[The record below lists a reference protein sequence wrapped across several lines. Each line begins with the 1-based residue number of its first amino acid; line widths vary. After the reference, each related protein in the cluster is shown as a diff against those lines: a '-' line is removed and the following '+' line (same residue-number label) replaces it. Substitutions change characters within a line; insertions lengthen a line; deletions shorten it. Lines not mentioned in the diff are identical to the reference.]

1 MQYNKDFLS
10 IADLPINHVNH
21 LVDMGHSS
29 KTKPN
34 QNILNKKNL
43 VLLFEKPSLRTRVSF
58 EIGIRQFGGEC
69 IYLNKEDVGMN
80 SRENANDIAKVLDR
94 WADGIIARVF
104 EHSTLITLAENT
116 TIPVLNALSDLEH
129 PCQSIADLMTIQ
141 EHKGKLEGLKVVF
154 VGDGNNVATSLSIGC
169 ASVGADFIL
178 SCPSGYEIPN
188 DLWLEAQKRAEVTG
202 SKLEIINNP
211 KLAVSNADVV
221 YTDVWVSMGQEE
233 ETKNRIGKFSQYQ
246 VNPELMQLANKNAI
260 FMHDMPA
267 HENEEISIGMLYHPQ
282 SVVFDQAENRLHA
295 QKGILS
301 HIFTKKIKS

>member
-1 MQYNKDFLS
+1 MHNNKDFLS
-10 IADLPINHVNH
+10 IADLPMNHVND
-21 LVDMGHSS
+21 LINIGCSS
-29 KTKPN
+29 KTNPN

-80 SRENANDIAKVLDR
+80 SRENADDIAKVLDR

-104 EHSTLITLAENT
+104 QHSTLITLSENT
-116 TIPVLNALSDLEH
+116 SIPVINALSDQEH
-129 PCQSIADLMTIQ
+129 PCQAIADLMTIK
-141 EHKGKLEGLKVVF
+141 EHKGNLKGLKVVF

-178 SCPSGYEIPN
+178 SCPSGYEIQH
-188 DLWLEAQKRAEVTG
+188 DLWLEAQKRASITG
-202 SKLEIINNP
+202 SKLEIINDP
-211 KLAVSNADVV
+211 KSAVSNADVI
-221 YTDVWVSMGQEE
+221 YTDVWISMGQED
-233 ETKNRIGKFSQYQ
+233 ETKNRIEKFSQYQ
-246 VNPELMQLANKNAI
+246 VNPELMSLSNKNAI

-267 HENEEISIGMLYHPQ
+267 HENEEISVGMLDHPQ

-301 HIFTKKIKS
+301 HIFTNVN

>member
-1 MQYNKDFLS
+1 MRNNKDFLS
-10 IADLPINHVNH
+10 IADLPMNHVND
-21 LVDMGHSS
+21 LINIGCSS
-29 KTKPN
+29 KINPN

-104 EHSTLITLAENT
+104 QHSTLITLSENT
-116 TIPVLNALSDLEH
+116 SIPVINALSDQEH
-129 PCQSIADLMTIQ
+129 PCQAIADLMTIK
-141 EHKGKLEGLKVVF
+141 EHKGNLKGLKVVF

-178 SCPSGYEIPN
+178 SCPSGYEIQH
-188 DLWLEAQKRAEVTG
+188 DLWLEAQKRASITG
-202 SKLEIINNP
+202 SKLEIINDP
-211 KLAVSNADVV
+211 KSAVSNADVI
-221 YTDVWVSMGQEE
+221 YTDVWISMGQED
-233 ETKNRIGKFSQYQ
+233 ETKNRIEKFSQYQ
-246 VNPELMQLANKNAI
+246 VNPELMSLSNKNAI

-267 HENEEISIGMLYHPQ
+267 HENEEISVGMLDHPQ

-301 HIFTKKIKS
+301 HIFTNVN

>member
-1 MQYNKDFLS
+1 MHNNKDFLS
-10 IADLPINHVNH
+10 IADLPMNHVND
-21 LVDMGHSS
+21 LINIGCSS
-29 KTKPN
+29 KTNPN

-104 EHSTLITLAENT
+104 QHSTLITLSENT
-116 TIPVLNALSDLEH
+116 SIPVINALSDQEH
-129 PCQSIADLMTIQ
+129 PCQAIADLMTIK
-141 EHKGKLEGLKVVF
+141 EHKGNLKGLKVVF

-178 SCPSGYEIPN
+178 SCPSGYEIQH
-188 DLWLEAQKRAEVTG
+188 DLWLEAQKRASITG
-202 SKLEIINNP
+202 SKLEIINDP
-211 KLAVSNADVV
+211 KSAVSNADVI
-221 YTDVWVSMGQEE
+221 YTDVWISMGQED
-233 ETKNRIGKFSQYQ
+233 ETKNRIEKFSQYQ
-246 VNPELMQLANKNAI
+246 VNPELMSLSNKNAI

-267 HENEEISIGMLYHPQ
+267 HENEEISIGMLDHTQ

-301 HIFTKKIKS
+301 HIFTNAN

>member
-1 MQYNKDFLS
+1 MHNNKDFLS
-10 IADLPINHVNH
+10 IADLPMNHVND
-21 LVDMGHSS
+21 LINIGCSS
-29 KTKPN
+29 KTNPN

-104 EHSTLITLAENT
+104 QHSTLITLSENT
-116 TIPVLNALSDLEH
+116 SIPVINALSDQEH
-129 PCQSIADLMTIQ
+129 PCQAIADLMTIK
-141 EHKGKLEGLKVVF
+141 EHKGNLKGLKVVF

-178 SCPSGYEIPN
+178 SCPSGYEIQH
-188 DLWLEAQKRAEVTG
+188 DLWLEAQKRASITG
-202 SKLEIINNP
+202 AKLEIINDP
-211 KLAVSNADVV
+211 KSAVSNADVI
-221 YTDVWVSMGQEE
+221 YTDVWISMGQED
-233 ETKNRIGKFSQYQ
+233 ETKNRIEKFSQYQ
-246 VNPELMQLANKNAI
+246 VNPELMSLSNKNAI

-267 HENEEISIGMLYHPQ
+267 HENEEISVGMLDHPQ

-301 HIFTKKIKS
+301 HIFTNVN

>member
-1 MQYNKDFLS
+1 MHNNKDFLS
-10 IADLPINHVNH
+10 IADLPMNHVND
-21 LVDMGHSS
+21 LINIGCSS
-29 KTKPN
+29 KTNPN

-104 EHSTLITLAENT
+104 QHSTLITLSENT
-116 TIPVLNALSDLEH
+116 SIPVINALSDQEH
-129 PCQSIADLMTIQ
+129 PCQAIADLMTIK
-141 EHKGKLEGLKVVF
+141 EHKGNLKGLKVVF

-178 SCPSGYEIPN
+178 SCPSGYEIQH
-188 DLWLEAQKRAEVTG
+188 DLWLEAQKRASITG
-202 SKLEIINNP
+202 SKLEIINDP
-211 KLAVSNADVV
+211 KSAVSNADVI
-221 YTDVWVSMGQEE
+221 YTDVWISMGQED
-233 ETKNRIGKFSQYQ
+233 ETKNRIEKFSQYQ
-246 VNPELMQLANKNAI
+246 VNPELMSLSNKNAI

-267 HENEEISIGMLYHPQ
+267 HENEEISVGMLDHPQ

-301 HIFTKKIKS
+301 HIFTNVN

>member
-1 MQYNKDFLS
+1 MQNNKDFLS
-10 IADLPINHVNH
+10 IADLPIDHVNN
-21 LVDMGHSS
+21 LIDRSCSS

-116 TIPVLNALSDLEH
+116 TIPVINALSDQEH
-129 PCQSIADLMTIQ
+129 PCQSIADLMTMK
-141 EHKGKLEGLKVVF
+141 EHKNKLEGLKVVF
-154 VGDGNNVATSLSIGC
+154 VGDGNNVAASLSMGC

-178 SCPSGYEIPN
+178 SCPSGYEIPQVLRSN
-188 DLWLEAQKRAEVTG
+188 AKKRAAVTG
-202 SKLEIINNP
+202 SKLEIINDP
-211 KLAVSNADVV
+211 KIAVSNADVI
-221 YTDVWVSMGQEE
+221 YTDVWVSMGQED
-233 ETKNRIGKFSQYQ
+233 ETKNRIDQFSQYQ
-246 VNPELMQLANKNAI
+246 VNPELMLLANKNAI

-267 HENEEISIGMLYHPQ
+267 HENEEISLGMLDHPQ

-301 HIFTKKIKS
+301 HIFTNTI

>member
-1 MQYNKDFLS
+1 MRNNKDFLS
-10 IADLPINHVNH
+10 IADLPMNHVND
-21 LVDMGHSS
+21 LINIGCSS
-29 KTKPN
+29 KTNPN

-104 EHSTLITLAENT
+104 QHSTLITLSENT
-116 TIPVLNALSDLEH
+116 SIPVINALSDQEH
-129 PCQSIADLMTIQ
+129 PCQAIADLMTIK
-141 EHKGKLEGLKVVF
+141 EHKGNLKGLKVVF

-178 SCPSGYEIPN
+178 SCPSGYEIQH
-188 DLWLEAQKRAEVTG
+188 DLWLEAQKRASITG
-202 SKLEIINNP
+202 AKLEIINDP
-211 KLAVSNADVV
+211 KSAVSNADVI
-221 YTDVWVSMGQEE
+221 YTDVWISMGQEDG
-233 ETKNRIGKFSQYQ
+233 TKNRIEKFSQYQ
-246 VNPELMQLANKNAI
+246 VNPELMSLSNKNAI

-267 HENEEISIGMLYHPQ
+267 HENEEISIGMLDHPQ

-301 HIFTKKIKS
+301 HIFTNVN

>member
-1 MQYNKDFLS
+1 MHNNKDFLS
-10 IADLPINHVNH
+10 IADLPMNHINDLINI
-21 LVDMGHSS
+21 GCSS
-29 KTKPN
+29 KTNPN

-80 SRENANDIAKVLDR
+80 SRENADDIAKVLDR

-104 EHSTLITLAENT
+104 QHSTLITLSENT
-116 TIPVLNALSDLEH
+116 SIPVINALSDQEH
-129 PCQSIADLMTIQ
+129 PCQAIADLMTIK
-141 EHKGKLEGLKVVF
+141 EHKGNLKGLKVVF

-178 SCPSGYEIPN
+178 SCPSGYEIQH
-188 DLWLEAQKRAEVTG
+188 DLWLEAQKRASITG
-202 SKLEIINNP
+202 AKLEIINDP
-211 KLAVSNADVV
+211 KSAVSNADVI
-221 YTDVWVSMGQEE
+221 YTDVCISMGQED
-233 ETKNRIGKFSQYQ
+233 ETKNRIEKFSQYQ
-246 VNPELMQLANKNAI
+246 VNPELMSLSNKNAI

-267 HENEEISIGMLYHPQ
+267 HENEEISIGMLDHPQ

-301 HIFTKKIKS
+301 HIFTNAN

>member
-1 MQYNKDFLS
+1 MHNNKDFLS
-10 IADLPINHVNH
+10 IADLPMNHINDLINI
-21 LVDMGHSS
+21 GCSS
-29 KTKPN
+29 KTNPN

-104 EHSTLITLAENT
+104 QHSTLITLSENT
-116 TIPVLNALSDLEH
+116 SIPVINALSDQEH
-129 PCQSIADLMTIQ
+129 PCQAIADLMTIK
-141 EHKGKLEGLKVVF
+141 EHKGNLKGLKVVF

-178 SCPSGYEIPN
+178 SCPSGYEIQH
-188 DLWLEAQKRAEVTG
+188 DLWLEAQKRASITG
-202 SKLEIINNP
+202 AKLEIINDP
-211 KLAVSNADVV
+211 KSAVSNADVI
-221 YTDVWVSMGQEE
+221 YTDVWISMGQED
-233 ETKNRIGKFSQYQ
+233 ETKNRIEKFSQYQ
-246 VNPELMQLANKNAI
+246 VNPELMSLSNKNAI

-267 HENEEISIGMLYHPQ
+267 HENEEISVGMLDHPQ

-301 HIFTKKIKS
+301 HIFTNVN

>member
-1 MQYNKDFLS
+1 MHNNKDFLS
-10 IADLPINHVNH
+10 IADLPMNHVND
-21 LVDMGHSS
+21 LINIGCSS
-29 KTKPN
+29 KTNPN

-104 EHSTLITLAENT
+104 QHSTLITLSENT
-116 TIPVLNALSDLEH
+116 SIPVINALSDQEH
-129 PCQSIADLMTIQ
+129 PCQAIADLMTIK
-141 EHKGKLEGLKVVF
+141 EHKGNLKGLKVVF

-178 SCPSGYEIPN
+178 SCPSGYEIQH
-188 DLWLEAQKRAEVTG
+188 DLWLEAQKRASITG
-202 SKLEIINNP
+202 SKLEIINDP
-211 KLAVSNADVV
+211 KSAVSNADVI
-221 YTDVWVSMGQEE
+221 YTDVWISMGQED
-233 ETKNRIGKFSQYQ
+233 ETKNRIEKFSQYQ
-246 VNPELMQLANKNAI
+246 VNPELMSLSNKNAI

-267 HENEEISIGMLYHPQ
+267 HENEEISIGMLDHPQ

-301 HIFTKKIKS
+301 HIFTNAN

>member
-1 MQYNKDFLS
+1 MHNNKDFLS
-10 IADLPINHVNH
+10 IADLPMNHVND
-21 LVDMGHSS
+21 LINIGCSS
-29 KTKPN
+29 KTNPN

-104 EHSTLITLAENT
+104 QHSTLITLSENT
-116 TIPVLNALSDLEH
+116 SIPVINALSDQEH
-129 PCQSIADLMTIQ
+129 PCQAIADLMTIK
-141 EHKGKLEGLKVVF
+141 EHKGNLKGLKVVF

-178 SCPSGYEIPN
+178 SCPSGYEIQH
-188 DLWLEAQKRAEVTG
+188 DLWLEAQKRASITG
-202 SKLEIINNP
+202 AKLEIINDP
-211 KLAVSNADVV
+211 KSAVSNADVI
-221 YTDVWVSMGQEE
+221 YTDVWISMGQED
-233 ETKNRIGKFSQYQ
+233 ETKNRIEKFSQYQ
-246 VNPELMQLANKNAI
+246 VNPELMSLSNKNAI

-267 HENEEISIGMLYHPQ
+267 HENEERSVGMLDHPQ

-301 HIFTKKIKS
+301 HIFTNAN